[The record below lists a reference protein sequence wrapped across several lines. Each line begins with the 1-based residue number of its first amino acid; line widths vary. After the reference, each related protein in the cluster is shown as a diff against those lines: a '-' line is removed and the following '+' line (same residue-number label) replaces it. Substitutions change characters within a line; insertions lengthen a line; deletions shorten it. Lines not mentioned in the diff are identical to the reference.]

1 MVLVLA
7 TAWSSVPY
15 GLKAL
20 GEELEQKFQ
29 CKVLFR
35 TRSRFLLVRLWRLVE
50 AFWVDGVIVTHDV
63 VDYTWNWF
71 LKAKVIN
78 IWHGM
83 PVKPIGYKS
92 DVERQWLNRKA
103 TDYYTGRFDYLL
115 ISSKEHLTVFCESWK
130 IDKAKVRYCDSWQ
143 SRYIS
148 NDEKNKII
156 FAPTFGMDNSKAFE
170 AIKDIMDV
178 VVCPHPNDIDFIAYL
193 EAENIIYEKFSDI
206 VRKGDII
213 VTNHSSIVYDF
224 RFTNH
229 VVLISAILK
238 DQCNDSIFSQDLP
251 EEIYIIDSIED
262 LRVLEFTSTISSN
275 EFFPPISSVI
285 VDLLCE

>member
-20 GEELEQKFQ
+20 GEELEHKFD

-35 TRSRFLLVRLWRLVE
+35 TRSRSLLVRLWRLVE

-71 LKAKVIN
+71 LKVKVIN

-92 DVERQWLNRKA
+92 DVERKWLNRKA
-103 TDYYTGRFDYLL
+103 PDYYTRRFDYLL
-115 ISSKEHLTVFCESWK
+115 ISSKEHLNVFCESWR
-130 IDKAKVRYCDSWQ
+130 IDKSKVRFCDSWQ
-143 SRYIS
+143 SRYTS
-148 NDEKNKII
+148 DDEIHKII
-156 FAPTFGMDNSKAFE
+156 FAPTFGVDNSKAYE
-170 AIKDIMDV
+170 AIRDILDV
-178 VVCPHPNDIDFIAYL
+178 VVCPHPNDLDFITYL
-193 EAENIIYEKFSDI
+193 EDRNIIYRRFAEI
-206 VRKGDII
+206 VRKGDVI

-229 VVLISAILK
+229 VVLLK
-238 DQCNDSIFSQDLP
+238 TVLREQGLKSIDLKDLP
-251 EEIYIIDSIED
+251 EEIYMIDSMED
-262 LRVLEFTSTISSN
+262 LGEYEFAKIVHTTKS
-275 EFFPPISSVI
+275 FPPVSSVI
-285 VDLLCE
+285 VNLLCE

>member
-7 TAWSSVPY
+7 TAWSSVPH

-35 TRSRFLLVRLWRLVE
+35 TRSRFLLVRLWRLIE
-50 AFWVDGVIVTHDV
+50 AFCVDGVIVTHDV

-71 LKAKVIN
+71 LKARVIN

-92 DVERQWLNRKA
+92 DVEREWLNRKA
-103 TDYYTGRFDYLL
+103 NDYYSGRFDYLL
-115 ISSKEHLTVFCESWK
+115 ISSKEHLPVFCESWR

-143 SRYIS
+143 SRYIT
-148 NDEKNKII
+148 NDEKTKII
-156 FAPTFGMDNSKAFE
+156 FAPTFGIDNSRAYE
-170 AIKDIMDV
+170 AVKDILDV
-178 VVCPHPNDIDFIAYL
+178 VVCPHPNDVDFIAYL
-193 EAENIIYEKFSDI
+193 EAEDISYEKFSET
-206 VRKGDII
+206 VRKGDVI

-229 VVLISAILK
+229 VVLIGDIIKEQSFKYNI
-238 DQCNDSIFSQDLP
+238 SMDLP
-251 EEIYIIDSIED
+251 EGIYLIDSVGD
-262 LRVLEFTSTISSN
+262 LSVQKFTRIVSSS
-275 EFFPPISSVI
+275 EHFPPVSSVI